1 MKKRHIILGIGIIL
15 LIVAILVILFG
26 QDKIVLQAVALP
38 TEYEF
43 QFDDAYEEFFFEKEA
58 VTINALLFR
67 SEQQPSKGLVFY
79 LHGNADNLQ
88 RHARRYSDFTEK
100 GYDIFMMDYR
110 SYGKSR
116 GETNEAVFHEDVRWI
131 FGEALKICETTAA
144 ETIVYGRSLGTGMA
158 SKLASE
164 QKVKCLILETPYSK
178 IADIPN
184 YYFPLLP
191 YDKFLKYTFR
201 TCDWLDKVSCNTYI
215 IHGTKDWIVPY
226 KSGCKLKNVMPN
238 AHHFITIKGGHHNNL
253 PTFSAYHDYL
263 ELFLDDNLTEK
274 QGSKK

>member
-15 LIVAILVILFG
+15 LIVAILVVLFG

-110 SYGKSR
+110 SYGKSK
-116 GETNEAVFHEDVRWI
+116 GKTNEAVFHEDVRWI

-164 QKVKCLILETPYSK
+164 QKVKCLILETP
-178 IADIPN
+178 
-184 YYFPLLP
+184 
-191 YDKFLKYTFR
+191 
-201 TCDWLDKVSCNTYI
+201 
-215 IHGTKDWIVPY
+215 
-226 KSGCKLKNVMPN
+226 
-238 AHHFITIKGGHHNNL
+238 
-253 PTFSAYHDYL
+253 
-263 ELFLDDNLTEK
+263 
-274 QGSKK
+274 